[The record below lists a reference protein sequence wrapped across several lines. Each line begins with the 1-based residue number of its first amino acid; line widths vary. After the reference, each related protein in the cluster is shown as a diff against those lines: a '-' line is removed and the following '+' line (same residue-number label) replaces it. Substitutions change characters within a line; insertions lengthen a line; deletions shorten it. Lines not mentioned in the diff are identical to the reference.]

1 MMDDDGKI
9 GGAYPKI
16 PAEARPYF
24 SHNGGS
30 RGDMNANIS
39 GVRKVMRGEVSVG
52 CVTFIFMWW
61 DPLFAR
67 SQSVLVEIKDS
78 VDSTCKR
85 TKLLRL
91 VGFDPN
97 QQD

>member
-1 MMDDDGKI
+1 MARLGERI
-9 GGAYPKI
+9 PKFQLKHGHTFHTMGV
-16 PAEARPYF
+16 A
-24 SHNGGS
+24 G
-30 RGDMNANIS
+30 GDMNANIS